1 VSVSPSSTPA
11 REYGPTQIVA
21 GFLAASAIFIGCI
34 GIVYTPVRI
43 VPGAILIALL
53 AVCMGP
59 RDQRLGIAAVVITA
73 CSFFAGMT
81 VAVLTG
87 HPLW

>member
-1 VSVSPSSTPA
+1 VSVSPSAPA
-11 REYGPTQIVA
+11 RGYGPAQIVA
-21 GFLAASAIFIGCI
+21 GFLAAAAIFIGAI

-53 AVCMGP
+53 AVAMGP
-59 RDQRLGIAAVVITA
+59 RDPRLGVAAVAITA
-73 CSFFAGMT
+73 CSFVAGMT

>member
-1 VSVSPSSTPA
+1 MSVTPSTPA
-11 REYGPTQIVA
+11 REYGATQIVA
-21 GFLAASAIFIGCI
+21 GFLAAASIFIGAI

-43 VPGAILIALL
+43 VPAAILVALL
-53 AVCMGP
+53 AVAMGP
-59 RDQRLGIAAVVITA
+59 RDPRLGAAAVAITA
-73 CSFFAGMT
+73 SSFAAGMT